1 MVNMKFVRI
10 ITGEL
15 RFRGSKGNL
24 FDSFLQMGV
33 VACRWIELR
42 RILVEYVRPISA
54 IVGVYLTGGFRSRGF
69 W

>member
-1 MVNMKFVRI
+1 M
-10 ITGEL
+10 
-15 RFRGSKGNL
+15 

-42 RILVEYVRPISA
+42 RILIEYVRLISA
-54 IVGVYLTGGFRSRGF
+54 IVGVYLTGGFRYRGS